1 VIRDEDVLFMYNREK
16 SVGSE
21 TKAGHM
27 TLSSKAFFDIMQK
40 NRLIGEV
47 APIRQIKMAMEGF
60 VW

>member
-1 VIRDEDVLFMYNREK
+1 MYNREK